1 MNQISQEKPK
11 QVLFSII
18 NSLLDNRDEFLVNP
32 QSDFTRSKKIT
43 FSQTILFPM
52 IAGSDNVATE
62 LLDYFGENNPPLPS
76 AMIQRRN
83 QVKPEAFKELFLRF
97 TLNIP
102 KLQTFHGYQ
111 LVSVDGSRI
120 NLPYN
125 PSDESSFI
133 HSIKGRKGI
142 NQVHLNALYDPL
154 NDIFL
159 DAILQGIHEMDEKAA
174 FTTFLDQYDRKS
186 GNKIFLADRG
196 YASYNIFAHAIHNQE
211 LFLIRLPE
219 SFAKAI
225 CPNRE
230 RWLEGDCSDE
240 NVTINIGR
248 NRKKKNLQL
257 ENYHCIPKSGHYD
270 YIEAGTDNID
280 TLKMRILKFPIA
292 EDSYEYIVT
301 NLPAYAFSLSTI
313 KNLYNLRW
321 NEETAFRH
329 LKYAGNMVHI
339 HSLKKE
345 FYIQEIF
352 GKLTMY
358 NFSSFL
364 SQTVSTEQTDCNK
377 YTYNLNHT
385 QLQKICIRFLKGVI
399 QDVSPLIQR
408 FLVPVRPDRKFKRNL
423 RRQSADTL
431 GYR

>member
-120 NLPYN
+120 NLPYS

-174 FTTFLDQYDRKS
+174 FTTFLDQNDRKS

-230 RWLEGDCSDE
+230 RWLEGDYSDE

-292 EDSYEYIVT
+292 EDFYEYIVT

-321 NEETAFRH
+321 QI
-329 LKYAGNMVHI
+329 MPI
-339 HSLKKE
+339 
-345 FYIQEIF
+345 
-352 GKLTMY
+352 
-358 NFSSFL
+358 
-364 SQTVSTEQTDCNK
+364 
-377 YTYNLNHT
+377 
-385 QLQKICIRFLKGVI
+385 
-399 QDVSPLIQR
+399 
-408 FLVPVRPDRKFKRNL
+408 
-423 RRQSADTL
+423 SA
-431 GYR
+431 

>member
-120 NLPYN
+120 NLPYS

-174 FTTFLDQYDRKS
+174 FTTFLDQNDRKS

-230 RWLEGDCSDE
+230 RWLEGDYSDE

-257 ENYHCIPKSGHYD
+257 ENYHCIPKSCHYD

>member
-111 LVSVDGSRI
+111 LVSVDGPRI
-120 NLPYN
+120 NLPYS

-142 NQVHLNALYDPL
+142 NQVHLNALYDPV
-154 NDIFL
+154 NAIFL

-196 YASYNIFAHAIHNQE
+196 YASYNIFAHAIHN
-211 LFLIRLPE
+211 P
-219 SFAKAI
+219 AI
-225 CPNRE
+225 IYYCDLAIKE
-230 RWLEGDCSDE
+230 R
-240 NVTINIGR
+240 
-248 NRKKKNLQL
+248 
-257 ENYHCIPKSGHYD
+257 
-270 YIEAGTDNID
+270 
-280 TLKMRILKFPIA
+280 
-292 EDSYEYIVT
+292 
-301 NLPAYAFSLSTI
+301 
-313 KNLYNLRW
+313 
-321 NEETAFRH
+321 
-329 LKYAGNMVHI
+329 
-339 HSLKKE
+339 HS
-345 FYIQEIF
+345 
-352 GKLTMY
+352 
-358 NFSSFL
+358 S
-364 SQTVSTEQTDCNK
+364 
-377 YTYNLNHT
+377 
-385 QLQKICIRFLKGVI
+385 
-399 QDVSPLIQR
+399 
-408 FLVPVRPDRKFKRNL
+408 
-423 RRQSADTL
+423 
-431 GYR
+431 

>member
-120 NLPYN
+120 NLPYS

-240 NVTINIGR
+240 NATINIGR

-364 SQTVSTEQTDCNK
+364 SQTVSPEQTDCNK

-408 FLVPVRPDRKFKRNL
+408 FLVPVRPNRKFKRNL
-423 RRQSADTL
+423 RRQLADTL

>member
-1 MNQISQEKPK
+1 MLFGKFL
-11 QVLFSII
+11 LFSPVRAPMISRTACI
-18 NSLLDNRDEFLVNP
+18 RCFFQIVRRGKPLLLF
-32 QSDFTRSKKIT
+32 S
-43 FSQTILFPM
+43 FSQ
-52 IAGSDNVATE
+52 
-62 LLDYFGENNPPLPS
+62 
-76 AMIQRRN
+76 
-83 QVKPEAFKELFLRF
+83 
-97 TLNIP
+97 
-102 KLQTFHGYQ
+102 
-111 LVSVDGSRI
+111 
-120 NLPYN
+120 
-125 PSDESSFI
+125 
-133 HSIKGRKGI
+133 RKGS
-142 NQVHLNALYDPL
+142 NS
-154 NDIFL
+154 
-159 DAILQGIHEMDEKAA
+159 E
-174 FTTFLDQYDRKS
+174 
-186 GNKIFLADRG
+186 
-196 YASYNIFAHAIHNQE
+196 
-211 LFLIRLPE
+211 
-219 SFAKAI
+219 
-225 CPNRE
+225 
-230 RWLEGDCSDE
+230 
-240 NVTINIGR
+240 
-248 NRKKKNLQL
+248 
-257 ENYHCIPKSGHYD
+257 
-270 YIEAGTDNID
+270 
-280 TLKMRILKFPIA
+280 A

-385 QLQKICIRFLKGVI
+385 QLQKICTRFLKGVI